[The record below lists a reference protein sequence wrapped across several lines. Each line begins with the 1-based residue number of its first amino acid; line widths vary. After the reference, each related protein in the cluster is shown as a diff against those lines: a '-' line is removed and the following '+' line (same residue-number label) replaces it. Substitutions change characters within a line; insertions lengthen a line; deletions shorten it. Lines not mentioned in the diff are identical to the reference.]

1 LLQLRPARTG
11 ARIDAPCQR
20 NKSAGLTK
28 QSRSGVILCNCRPV
42 PVIPD
47 MKLQLLLPLAFSLV
61 GCSGLLEAAPA
72 STADANVRFAL
83 LSEEFISGYLAWRPA
98 TGTALGLHEYD
109 GKVTDLSRAS
119 ILNEL
124 ARLQLYDR
132 KLAALPTAS
141 LSPQSLH
148 DYRVLRAGIAN
159 ELFTFEDMQSYI
171 RNPMT
176 YAGVLDVN
184 IYIKR
189 DFAPLEDRVRSIIA
203 IEKEAPRVMTAA
215 RANLASPLARPY
227 VETAIEVA
235 NGSADFLGKDLVEA
249 LKGVTNEIL
258 LAEFKT
264 VNATAIA
271 ELRGYADW
279 LKTKK
284 LLQAHNHYAL
294 GREKYQR
301 MLSGGEL
308 IPLAPEY
315 ILESGLVE
323 LHREQAA
330 FARAAGEI
338 DPGKPPIEVFKEIQ
352 QDHPTA
358 EGLIP
363 DTRKNL
369 DAIRQFLVDRQIVT
383 LPSEVRVK
391 VEETPQY
398 ARATSFAS
406 MDSPGPFETRATEA
420 YYYVTPTE
428 SDWTPKQKD
437 EWLTAFNYYTTDVVS
452 IHEAYPGH
460 YVQFLCL
467 QASGATRLEKIFGS
481 YAFVEGWAH
490 YTEQMMVDEGFGS
503 GGATHPT
510 AAQRLKAAKYRLAQS
525 DEALLRLCRLCVS
538 IKTHCQGMSV
548 DKATKFFQENCYYEE
563 KTARQE
569 AIRGTFDP
577 GYLYYT
583 LGKLQLLK
591 LRRDYQKQEGA
602 AYSLQK
608 FHDEVLRHGAP
619 PIRLLREVMLKDR
632 SQWDELF

>member
-1 LLQLRPARTG
+1 MTLR
-11 ARIDAPCQR
+11 
-20 NKSAGLTK
+20 LF
-28 QSRSGVILCNCRPV
+28 
-42 PVIPD
+42 
-47 MKLQLLLPLAFSLV
+47 LPLALFLV
-61 GCSGLLEAAPA
+61 GYSEAAPA
-72 STADANVRFAL
+72 TDPAVETRFAL

-109 GKVTDLSRAS
+109 GRLTDLSHAS
-119 ILNEL
+119 LLNEV
-124 ARLQLYDR
+124 ARLKLFDQ
-132 KLAALPTAS
+132 KLAFLPTS
-141 LSPQSLH
+141 LLSPKLLH
-148 DYRVLRAGIAN
+148 DYRVLRSGIAN
-159 ELFTFEDMQSYI
+159 ELFAFEALQSYT

-176 YAGVLDVN
+176 YAGMLDVN

-203 IEKEAPRVMTAA
+203 IEKQAPQVMAAA
-215 RANLASPLARPY
+215 RANLESSLAKPY

-235 NGSADFLGKDLVEA
+235 NGSADFLGKDLVAA
-249 LKGVTNEIL
+249 LKDVTNQAL
-258 LAEFKT
+258 VAEFKE
-264 VNATAIA
+264 VNQRAIA

-279 LKTKK
+279 LKRKK
-284 LLQAHNHYAL
+284 LPKAHNHYAV
-294 GREKYQR
+294 GRDNFQR

-308 IPLAPEY
+308 IPLAPDY
-315 ILESGLVE
+315 ILELGLVE

-330 FARAAGEI
+330 FAKAAGEI
-338 DPGKPPIEVFKEIQ
+338 DPSKPPIEVFKAIQ
-352 QDHPTA
+352 KDHPTA

-369 DAIRQFLVDRQIVT
+369 EAIRQFLVDRQIVT

-428 SDWTPKQKD
+428 ADWPPQQKD

-467 QASGATRLEKIFGS
+467 QASGANRLEKIFNS

-490 YTEQMMVDEGFGS
+490 YAEQMMLDEGFGAS
-503 GGATHPT
+503 LGNNPT
-510 AAQRLKAAKYRLAQS
+510 PSERLKTAKYRLAQS
-525 DEALLRLCRLCVS
+525 DEALLRLCRLCVA

-548 DKATKFFQENCYYEE
+548 DEATKFFQENCYYEE
-563 KTARQE
+563 KPARQE

-591 LRRDYQKQEGA
+591 LRRDYQRQEGA

-608 FHDEVLRHGAP
+608 FHDEVLRHGCP
-619 PIRLLREVMLKDR
+619 PIRLLRETMLKD
-632 SQWDELF
+632 SNQWGELF

>member
-1 LLQLRPARTG
+1 MTLR
-11 ARIDAPCQR
+11 
-20 NKSAGLTK
+20 LF
-28 QSRSGVILCNCRPV
+28 
-42 PVIPD
+42 
-47 MKLQLLLPLAFSLV
+47 LPLALFLV
-61 GCSGLLEAAPA
+61 GYSEAAPA
-72 STADANVRFAL
+72 TDPAVETRFAL

-109 GKVTDLSRAS
+109 GRLTDLSHAS
-119 ILNEL
+119 LLNEV
-124 ARLQLYDR
+124 ARLKLFDQ
-132 KLAALPTAS
+132 KLALLPASS
-141 LSPQSLH
+141 LSPKSLH

-159 ELFTFEDMQSYI
+159 ELFTFEALQSYT

-189 DFAPLEDRVRSIIA
+189 DFAPLDDRVRSIIA
-203 IEKEAPRVMTAA
+203 IEKQAPRVMAAA
-215 RANLASPLARPY
+215 RANLESSLAKPY

-235 NGSADFLGKDLVEA
+235 NGSADFLGKDLVAA
-249 LKGVTNEIL
+249 LKDVTNQTL
-258 LAEFKT
+258 LAEFKL
-264 VNATAIA
+264 VNQRAIA
-271 ELRGYADW
+271 ELRSYADW
-279 LKTKK
+279 LKQKK
-284 LLQAHNHYAL
+284 LPKAHNHYAV
-294 GREKYQR
+294 GRDNFQR

-308 IPLAPEY
+308 IPLAPDY
-315 ILESGLVE
+315 ILELGLVE

-330 FARAAGEI
+330 FAKAAGEI
-338 DPGKPPIEVFKEIQ
+338 DPSKPPIEVFKAIQ
-352 QDHPTA
+352 KDHPTA

-369 DAIRQFLVDRQIVT
+369 EAIRQFLVDRQIVT

-428 SDWTPKQKD
+428 ADWPPQQKD

-467 QASGATRLEKIFGS
+467 QASGANRMEKIFNS

-490 YTEQMMVDEGFGS
+490 YAEQMMLDEGFGAS
-503 GGATHPT
+503 LGSNPT
-510 AAQRLKAAKYRLAQS
+510 PAERLKAAKYRLAQS
-525 DEALLRLCRLCVS
+525 DEALLRLCRLCVA

-548 DKATKFFQENCYYEE
+548 DEATKFFQENCYYEE
-563 KTARQE
+563 KPARQE

-591 LRRDYQKQEGA
+591 LRRDYQRQEGA

-608 FHDEVLRHGAP
+608 FHDEVLRHGCP
-619 PIRLLREVMLKDR
+619 PIRLLREIMLKD
-632 SQWDELF
+632 SNQWGELF